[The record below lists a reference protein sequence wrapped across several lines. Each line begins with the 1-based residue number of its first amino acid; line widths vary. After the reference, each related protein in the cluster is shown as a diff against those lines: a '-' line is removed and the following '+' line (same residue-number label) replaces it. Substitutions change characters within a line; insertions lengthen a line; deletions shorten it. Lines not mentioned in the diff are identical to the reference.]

1 LTKLLPLSRSLVIW
15 QTNYPSLRV
24 GIHYPIAECM
34 SRIVDLTLTVSS
46 NMRGVDFETKFT
58 VADHGWNARV
68 LHLYSHSGTHMDA
81 PAHFG
86 VEGTIDLIPL
96 QRCLGPAW
104 VVDLSGVEPRG
115 LIDPALLGGIAEKA
129 RAGDGLLLK
138 TGWSKHVTKPEHYRN
153 QLPRVSKELAI
164 WCVERKIR
172 MIGVEPPS
180 VADVN
185 NLEELT
191 SIHRT
196 LLSGQ
201 VLIVEGLANLE
212 SLRDERVFFCAIP
225 LKIERGDGSPCRAFA
240 IEGAFPYEES
250 GSS

>member
-1 LTKLLPLSRSLVIW
+1 
-15 QTNYPSLRV
+15 
-24 GIHYPIAECM
+24 M
-34 SRIVDLTLTVSS
+34 SHIVDLTLTVCS
-46 NMRGVDFETKFT
+46 NMRGVEFDTKFT
-58 VADHGWNARV
+58 LADQGWNARV

-86 VEGTIDLIPL
+86 VDGTIDLIPL
-96 QRCLGPAW
+96 QRCMGPAW
-104 VVDLSGVEPRG
+104 VVDLSGVEPRA
-115 LIDPALLGGIAEKA
+115 LIYPALLGRVAENA

-138 TGWSKHVTKPEHYRN
+138 TGWSKQITRPEHYRN
-153 QLPRVSKELAI
+153 QLPRVSKELAT
-164 WCVERKIR
+164 WCVERRIR

-185 NLEELT
+185 NIEELT

-212 SLRDERVFFCAIP
+212 LLNDEKIFFCAIP
-225 LKIERGDGSPCRAFA
+225 LKIEGGDGSPCRAFA
-240 IEGAFPYEES
+240 IEGAFPYEENGAAAFAS
-250 GSS
+250 LESP